1 MGIFSMFNKNKDKE
15 TSTNSE
21 TNFKEHLI
29 DNFFIVKLP
38 NDWIPYKS
46 DRFRAKTKN
55 GKLQMSIINY
65 ANQTGEIEVN
75 SDFFK
80 ELKIDLYAKFVTE
93 GEYEPYDDL
102 IVTNDF
108 ISKSFKV
115 DDETQY
121 YLTTA
126 KNVNGRSI
134 ITDIIIREFDDYSTN
149 MTSLLQEISNS
160 MKLKK

>member
-1 MGIFSMFNKNKDKE
+1 MGIFSMFNKNKNKE

-38 NDWIPYKS
+38 IDWIPYKS

-93 GEYEPYDDL
+93 GGYEPYDDL

-126 KNVNGRSI
+126 RNVNGRGI
-134 ITDIIIREFDDYSTN
+134 ITEIIIREFDDYSTN
-149 MTSLLQEISNS
+149 MTSLLQEIS
-160 MKLKK
+160 

>member
-1 MGIFSMFNKNKDKE
+1 MGIFSIFRKNKTKE
-15 TSTNSE
+15 TPENSKS
-21 TNFKEHLI
+21 NFIEHLI
-29 DNFFIVKLP
+29 DDCFIVKLP
-38 NDWIPYKS
+38 TDWIPYQS

-55 GKLQMSIINY
+55 EKLQISIINY

-75 SDFFK
+75 TDFFK
-80 ELKIDLYAKFVTE
+80 ELKIDLYQKFVTE
-93 GEYEPYDDL
+93 GGYEPYEDL
-102 IVTNDF
+102 SVTNNF

-126 KNVNGRSI
+126 RNVNGRTI
-134 ITDIIIREFDDYSTN
+134 ITDIIIRDFNDYSTT

-160 MKLKK
+160 MILKK